1 MQSLI
6 ITTKSLIKIL
16 IQLFTDSKICWF
28 LLSARKFHNLT
39 CQTVGHSIWSSN
51 FLWRILTH
59 VFVFFNLTCQTVGH
73 SIWSSNFLWRVLT
86 HVFVFFNL
94 TCQTVGHSI
103 WSSNFLWRVLT
114 HVFVFSN
121 LTCQTVGHSIWSSNF
136 LWHVLTH
143 VFVFFHLC
151 YSQTTVKLLQQVSDS
166 HLSENTSFSI
176 IINKL
181 IKNIFIQY
189 YG

>member
-1 MQSLI
+1 MLI
-6 ITTKSLIKIL
+6 QLFTDSKIL

-59 VFVFFNLTCQTVGH
+59 VFVFF
-73 SIWSSNFLWRVLT
+73 
-86 HVFVFFNL
+86 
-94 TCQTVGHSI
+94 
-103 WSSNFLWRVLT
+103 
-114 HVFVFSN
+114 N

>member
-73 SIWSSNFLWRVLT
+73 SIWSSNFLW
-86 HVFVFFNL
+86 
-94 TCQTVGHSI
+94 
-103 WSSNFLWRVLT
+103 
-114 HVFVFSN
+114 
-121 LTCQTVGHSIWSSNF
+121 
-136 LWHVLTH
+136 HVLTH